1 MCWNIEGISNKLYDT
16 EILDYLSNFDIFAL
30 VETWE
35 SSENNLLNLFPNHKC
50 LFCPAVRSSQY
61 GRAMSGIAV
70 YIRNSLV
77 QYFKRLTS
85 DCRFGIFLEAD
96 KQLFSL
102 EESLLLCFI
111 YLPPDNSPFYRNVD
125 TCGIKCLENHMLK
138 PEIARFG
145 ANMLILGDVNA
156 RTAERDD
163 YINEIRVVPTL
174 RHYEEDLQDDIFT
187 KRASCDTHTNK
198 FGLELIEFCFRVF
211 FKDVLKPPVA
221 C

>member
-16 EILDYLSNFDIFAL
+16 EILNYLSNFDIFAL
-30 VETWE
+30 VETSE
-35 SSENNLLNLFPNHKC
+35 SSEDNLLNLPNHKC

-61 GRAMSGIAV
+61 GRAMSGIGV

-102 EESLLLCFI
+102 EENLLCFI

-125 TCGIKCLENHMLK
+125 TCGIKCVENHMLK

-145 ANMLILGDVNA
+145 TSMLILGDVNA
-156 RTAERDD
+156 RTAEKDD

-174 RHYEEDLQDDIFT
+174 RHYEEYLQDDILT
-187 KRASCDTHTNK
+187 KRTNYMEGSGSATIK
-198 FGLELIEFCFRVF
+198 
-211 FKDVLKPPVA
+211 
-221 C
+221 